1 MTTVGDIMSPNL
13 VTVTSDASVAEA
25 ATIMGGQHVGS
36 AIVLDSGVPV
46 GIFTERD
53 ALRALASDFDAAHH
67 PVTQW
72 MSRDPTTVGPETEV
86 RAARELML
94 ERGFRHLPVAEGGRI
109 VGVISIRDL
118 SRVER

>member
-46 GIFTERD
+46 GIFTDRD

>member
-1 MTTVGDIMSPNL
+1 MGPVMTTVGDIMSPNL

-72 MSRDPTTVGPETEV
+72 MSRDPTTV
-86 RAARELML
+86 
-94 ERGFRHLPVAEGGRI
+94 
-109 VGVISIRDL
+109 
-118 SRVER
+118 